1 MTADGWLGPDAC
13 GVKLAEFEHMTED
26 MSRAAPAL
34 RRLADDLW
42 QALHGAG
49 VSTAPAMEIKR
60 IAAWT
65 EDAATDLRRRNLL
78 ARDLDRQ
85 HLAFTVC
92 RADGTYLRLPDRYT
106 DQVGYAAGRREAD
119 LFRRAASGDAAART
133 ELRRLQPSDIT
144 PLFAKGLLEALGPEE
159 LLKLPM
165 ALSLKLSGDITQHR
179 SGTDADAADT
189 RAILALLGRA
199 VALGTDSRG
208 KGYLGEDYLL
218 ALRRAG
224 RTTFPPRSTLPN
236 GVAGYQSLATLIG
249 STDTRFSFH
258 FVNVVGNDMI
268 AYDSGVRKRLGQL
281 PLTDLATRY
290 RLGNALDPSTTKVK
304 ADDRKTDFLSPL
316 LTAAAASGAEA
327 AQALLTRE
335 WNGPQQLGAVPG
347 IKVTNL
353 EYLLHDRRAVWGE
366 SDHGAALGKTIEAAA
381 TGQDPESSRLAFEI
395 AKLLADDARPNYPVK
410 DGKVT
415 VGDKSPLAALRSG
428 DLADA
433 IARPHH
439 YDELSGLRPGM
450 AKVLVAHLDRLH
462 DLVRL
467 ANYDERPGSTGL
479 TGDDLDYLLLDI
491 TRDARAYETLIMG
504 QLAHSKITIDR
515 TVARDGDL
523 TNAVVGEGRMFGHLL
538 EARHQSVG
546 AEEARLAEDL
556 ERMRKYVGYG
566 VGLVPLGTDMVAS
579 KSPLGGKAYAAAS
592 AKATTQMTNWLA
604 KRLADKAEPA
614 IVAPTTETENL
625 ERLLNQMITSSLV
638 SHGRLD
644 GPGVAGNS
652 FATEGEPPKVRPI
665 EELNPDETERLLR
678 WADDKKGLSDLS
690 DAMMNS
696 VFNGAIKTA
705 GHYRDK
711 DGHNVGPSIE
721 R

>member
-13 GVKLAEFEHMTED
+13 GVKLTEFERMTQD

-34 RRLADDLW
+34 RQLADDLW
-42 QALHGAG
+42 QALNGAG

-65 EDAATDLRRRNLL
+65 EDAASDLRKRNMLVH
-78 ARDLDRQ
+78 DLDRQ

-106 DQVGYAAGRREAD
+106 DQIGYAEGRRAAEM
-119 LFRRAASGDAAART
+119 FRRAVSGDAAART
-133 ELRRLQPSDIT
+133 DLRRLQPPDIT
-144 PLFAKGLLEALGPEE
+144 PLFAKGLLESISAEE

-165 ALSLKLSGDITQHR
+165 QLALKLSGDITQHR
-179 SGTDADAADT
+179 SGTDANAADT

-199 VALGTDSRG
+199 VALGTDGQG
-208 KGYLGEDYLL
+208 KGYMGEEYLL

-224 RTTFPPRSTLPN
+224 RTTFPPRATLPN
-236 GVAGYQSLATLIG
+236 GVAGYESLATLIA

-258 FVNVVGNDMI
+258 FINVVGNDMI
-268 AYDSGVRKRLGQL
+268 AYDSGIRKRLGQL
-281 PLTDLATRY
+281 PLPDLGARY
-290 RLGNALDPSTTKVK
+290 RLGNALDPSTTGVK
-304 ADDRKTDFLSPL
+304 EDDRKTDFLSPL
-316 LTAAAASGAEA
+316 LAAAAASGPEA
-327 AQALLTRE
+327 AQALLTHN
-335 WNGPQQLGAVPG
+335 WFGPQQLGAVPG
-347 IKVTNL
+347 IKATNL
-353 EYLLHDRRAVWGE
+353 EYLLHDRRAIWGE
-366 SDHGAALGKTIEAAA
+366 SDHGAALGKTIETAA
-381 TGQDPESSRLAFEI
+381 TGQDRESSRLAFAI
-395 AKLLADDARPNYPVK
+395 AKILADDARPNYPVK

-415 VGDKSPLAALRSG
+415 VGDKSPFAALKSG
-428 DLADA
+428 NLADA

-439 YDELSGLRPGM
+439 YDELSGLRPNM
-450 AKVLVAHLDRLH
+450 AKVLVAHMDRLH

-491 TRDARAYETLIMG
+491 TRDAQAYETLIMG

-515 TVARDGDL
+515 TVARNGDL
-523 TNAVVGEGRMFGHLL
+523 SNAIIGEGRMFGHLL

-556 ERMRKYVGYG
+556 ERMRKYVSYG
-566 VGLVPLGTDMVAS
+566 MGLVPLGTDLVAS

-592 AKATTQMTNWLA
+592 TQATTQMTNWLA
-604 KRLADKAEPA
+604 KRLADKDKPT
-614 IVAPTTETENL
+614 ITAPTTETENI
-625 ERLLNQMITSSLV
+625 ERLLNQMITSSLI

-644 GPGVAGNS
+644 GPKIAGRS
-652 FATEGEPPKVRPI
+652 FAEGGNPPKVRPL
-665 EELNPDETERLLR
+665 EELGLNEMEKLLR
-678 WADDKKGLSDLS
+678 WADDEKRLSDIN
-690 DAMMNS
+690 DAAMNS
-696 VFNGAIKTA
+696 IYNGAIKTA

-711 DGHNVGPSIE
+711 GGHNIGPSIE